1 MTMTTAPTV
10 ADRDLRPRAAALI
23 AGGVLFAIGNGLHP
37 LEHSETAEHAPTW
50 VAAHLTFSAGA
61 VLMAVGLPL
70 VTAAWR
76 FAGKHSSP
84 TASETFGVEQHG
96 PHADSPVGMRAHTGV
111 LPAPADV
118 RPASDRPGTGWVA
131 RVSTLAGALL
141 YVGLTLAIPVGAYHE
156 AFVAPRLSHHEQTA
170 IEDAALPVNGPLAAA
185 FLLGFLLLAAC
196 ALAAPRPLL
205 GRPAAAV
212 IILAVF
218 AMAAAEALPGA
229 EGFWIIPGTI
239 AVGLVLAASGV
250 RALRN

>member
-61 VLMAVGLPL
+61 VLMAIGLPL
-70 VTAAWR
+70 VTAGWQL
-76 FAGKHSSP
+76 AGGNRVTK
-84 TASETFGVEQHG
+84 
-96 PHADSPVGMRAHTGV
+96 
-111 LPAPADV
+111 
-118 RPASDRPGTGWVA
+118 
-131 RVSTLAGALL
+131 VSTLAGALL
-141 YVGLTLAIPVGAYHE
+141 YLGLTLAIPVGAYHE

-229 EGFWIIPGTI
+229 EGLWIIPGTI